1 MGNAQPSILG
11 QQPVNMTSPAA
22 AQYNG
27 AQFAPTGQAMMPQP
41 SAGWGPTVP
50 AVSQS
55 MPIQMHNQPYIISG
69 TTPSSM
75 GPGMMQGGAQQANL
89 PPYHNSHVQ

>member
-1 MGNAQPSILG
+1 
-11 QQPVNMTSPAA
+11 MTSPAGP
-22 AQYNG
+22 QYNG

-41 SAGWGPTVP
+41 SGWGPTVP
-50 AVSQS
+50 AVPQS
-55 MPIQMHNQPYIISG
+55 MPIQMHNQPYMPSG
-69 TTPSSM
+69 TPSPM